1 MKFNPHAY
9 QERAIRFVM
18 THPACALF
26 MDMGLGKSAVALTA
40 IDDLIGALEV
50 GKVLVIAPKSVALN
64 TWSGECEKWD
74 HLRHLRISVVMG
86 TPAQRRKALGA
97 DADIYVTNRDNVVW
111 LVGEYVNTRTGRQ
124 LREWDFDTVVLDESS
139 SFKNW
144 QAKRYRAL
152 ARVRPFIRRI
162 IELTGTPAPNGLMDL
177 WAQVRLLDGGERL
190 GRFITQYREKY
201 FHPGA
206 HNGSVVYE
214 YLPNKGAKE
223 TIARK
228 ISDICLSMQASD
240 YLEMPAVM
248 DGGMQ
253 LQMEGMDGYRKFEK
267 DNILAL
273 PDGSELEAVTA
284 VALTNKLLQYSS
296 GAVYDSDHEWHR
308 VDDTKLD
315 AFCDLVEQTDE
326 PVLVYYNYKHERERI
341 LERHPE
347 AVSFHGEPEILKDW
361 NAGRI
366 RLLLCHP
373 ASVAYGLNMQ
383 QGGHIIVW
391 YSPTWNL
398 ELYQQANAR
407 LNRQG
412 QLKPIILYH
421 LVCKDT
427 MDEAVMQ
434 ALRSKDSTQSVLMRY
449 INSKRSTN

>member
-1 MKFNPHAY
+1 M
-9 QERAIRFVM
+9 
-18 THPACALF
+18 
-26 MDMGLGKSAVALTA
+26 
-40 IDDLIGALEV
+40 
-50 GKVLVIAPKSVALN
+50 
-64 TWSGECEKWD
+64 
-74 HLRHLRISVVMG
+74 
-86 TPAQRRKALGA
+86 
-97 DADIYVTNRDNVVW
+97 
-111 LVGEYVNTRTGRQ
+111 
-124 LREWDFDTVVLDESS
+124 
-139 SFKNW
+139 
-144 QAKRYRAL
+144 
-152 ARVRPFIRRI
+152 RPFIRRI

-253 LQMEGMDGYRKFEK
+253 LRMEGMDGYRKFEK

-347 AVSFHGEPEILKDW
+347 AVSFHGEPDILKDW